1 MTGLKDKDV
10 LHHNLQTPS
19 KSIVQ
24 GTKHTR
30 HISRRIHLVRN
41 GEKSN
46 MHKIVWCDGGLKLAE
61 IEGKSV
67 REDLLNTRLGY
78 TMVLLDN

>member
-1 MTGLKDKDV
+1 
-10 LHHNLQTPS
+10 
-19 KSIVQ
+19 
-24 GTKHTR
+24 
-30 HISRRIHLVRN
+30 
-41 GEKSN
+41 